1 MGRPRK
7 WASDAERKASKRTNQ
22 IAAGPDTQDKR
33 TDLAVN
39 GHSKRTEIEPPSKR
53 THENNYTPFA
63 WHLEIDQ
70 SREESLIKLHKDA
83 TRYRW
88 LRLNAKEIVIGEKG
102 YMSTYD
108 NPESLD
114 KTIDERL

>member
-1 MGRPRK
+1 MGRIK
-7 WASDAERKASKRTNQ
+7 
-22 IAAGPDTQDKR
+22 IFDT
-33 TDLAVN
+33 A
-39 GHSKRTEIEPPSKR
+39 IPSKNEYFSGFKVYP
-53 THENNYTPFA
+53 T
-63 WHLEIDQ
+63 
-70 SREESLIKLHKDA
+70 EESLIRLHRDA